1 MRSHA
6 IRLTYGMDLKE
17 EIEKFAKENNIQAG
31 CIVSAVGC
39 LNKLVLR
46 TAGAKSIETIENDF
60 EIVSATGTISK
71 DGCHIHIAV
80 SDDKLKTY
88 GGHLKKGCII
98 NTTVELILLE
108 FDDIIFTREM
118 DEETGYKELVIKNIP
133 ITNQNTI
140 DNYKKSKS

>member
-1 MRSHA
+1 MYMKSHA

-17 EIEKFAKENNIQAG
+17 EIEKIAKERNIKAG
-31 CIVSAVGC
+31 CIISAVGC

-46 TAGAKSIETIENDF
+46 TAGAKSIETIEDDF
-60 EIVSATGTISK
+60 EIVSATGTVSK
-71 DGCHIHIAV
+71 NGCHIHISV

-108 FDDIIFTREM
+108 LDNIVFTREM
-118 DEETGYKELVIKNIP
+118 DEKTGYKELVVKEEKRC
-133 ITNQNTI
+133 QN
-140 DNYKKSKS
+140 

>member
-1 MRSHA
+1 MKSHA

-17 EIEKFAKENNIQAG
+17 EIEKFAKGHNIQAG
-31 CIVSAVGC
+31 CILSAVGC

-46 TAGAKSIETIENDF
+46 TAGAKSIETIEDDF

-71 DGCHIHIAV
+71 DGCHIHISV

-88 GGHLKKGCII
+88 GGHLKKGCVV

-108 FDDIIFTREM
+108 LDNFIFSREM
-118 DEETGYKELVIKNIP
+118 DEKTGYKELVVKEEK
-133 ITNQNTI
+133 TCQN
-140 DNYKKSKS
+140 